1 MSPVSKPDS
10 APLLPGIFAG
20 YGPPAGVF
28 DEMQAADGAV
38 RPHWQELVRRLE
50 RMGADGLR
58 ERRESV
64 RGLLR
69 EHGVT
74 YNVFADGR
82 SAERRWELGTLPLV
96 IGAEEWAR
104 LVPGLIQRTRLLNLV
119 LADIYGPQRLLR
131 EGVLPPALLQAN
143 PGFLRPCHGMQVPRG
158 IFLSLHAIDLTR
170 APDGRWW
177 VLTDRTQAPSGVGYA
192 LENRSIVSRVLPE
205 EFRACRVE
213 RLAGFFTARREG
225 LKAMAPWTETPH
237 TVLLTPGPLSETYFE
252 HAYLARQFG
261 LSLVEGGDLTVR
273 DRRVFL
279 KTLDGLQPVDV
290 IVRRVDDTYCDPL
303 ELRGDSFLG
312 VPGLVEAAR
321 AGRVAISNALG
332 SGAVESPAIL
342 AFLPKLARHLLGE
355 ELQIP
360 NVATWWCGQ
369 AAARE
374 ATLRGLDTRVVKR
387 SFVGH
392 AEPAF
397 GATLS
402 AEAREKLAARVRA
415 NPENFVGQE
424 RVALSTVPLWTGER
438 LEPRPLILR
447 CYVCATADGFAV
459 LPGGLTRVSAT
470 PDSPVVSS
478 QHGGASMDT
487 WVLSAGPE
495 ESVAP
500 VETGAATA
508 AFDRGHAAVP
518 SRVVENLFWLGR
530 YAERLE
536 DTTRLLRTA
545 LGRLAGEGGP
555 GDELELAALARWLV
569 WLEVLP
575 ERFEKPFTSAE
586 LAAALRDLV
595 FAREEPGSVRAQLG
609 RVGFIIASVRD
620 RLSGD
625 TWRILNHMQI
635 EFPTTIR
642 RATPGTIRAALH
654 RLIFHLAAFSGM
666 EMENMTR
673 GHAWRFLALGRRL
686 ERALNVAANV
696 RAVLATA
703 PAGAAALP
711 PLLEYTDSTM
721 TYRRRY
727 FAQPELAPTL
737 DLLLADIS
745 NPRSLAFQCRAL
757 SHHLDELP
765 EAGGT
770 LPDPAPFRAV
780 LARLTA
786 ADIPALAEAARR
798 GEPAPLDALL
808 DEITEGCSALAEL
821 LGATYFSHIAPR
833 LS

>member
-1 MSPVSKPDS
+1 M
-10 APLLPGIFAG
+10 PGVFAS
-20 YGPPAGVF
+20 YQPPARGY
-28 DEMQAADGAV
+28 DELKAGDGTV
-38 RPHWQELVRRLE
+38 RPHWAELAWRIE

-64 RGLLR
+64 RTLLR

-74 YNVFADGR
+74 YNVFSEGK
-82 SAERRWELGTLPLV
+82 SAARRWELGTLPLV
-96 IGAEEWAR
+96 IGAEEWAA

-192 LENRSIVSRVLPE
+192 LENRSIVSRVMTE
-205 EFRACRVE
+205 EFHACRVE
-213 RLAGFFTARREG
+213 RLAGFFAARRDG
-225 LKAMAPWTETPH
+225 LKALAPWTETPH

-261 LSLVEGGDLTVR
+261 LPLVEGGDLTVR

-279 KTLDGLQPVDV
+279 KTLEGLQPVDT

-312 VPGLVEAAR
+312 VAGLVEAAR
-321 AGRVAISNALG
+321 AGHVGISNALG

-355 ELQIP
+355 ELRIP

-369 AAARE
+369 EAERE
-374 ATLRGLDTRVVKR
+374 ATLRGLESRVVKR

-397 GATLS
+397 GGKMS

-424 RVALSTVPLWTGER
+424 HVALSTVPLWNGDE

-447 CYVCATADGFAV
+447 CYVCATGDGFAV
-459 LPGGLTRVSAT
+459 LPGGLTRVGASA
-470 PDSPVVSS
+470 DSPVVSS

-487 WVLSAGPE
+487 WVLAAGPH
-495 ESVAP
+495 ESAP
-500 VETGAATA
+500 AAETGLVTA
-508 AFDRGHAAVP
+508 SFERGDSSVP

-545 LGRLAGEGGP
+545 LGRLAGESGP
-555 GDELELAALARWLV
+555 GDELELAALACWFV
-569 WLEVLP
+569 SLEVLP
-575 ERFEKPFTSAE
+575 ERFKKEFVPAG

-595 FAREEPGSVRAQLG
+595 FAREEPGSVRAQLD
-609 RVGFIIASVRD
+609 RMAFLIATVRD

-625 TWRILNHMQI
+625 TWRILNRMQT
-635 EFPTTIR
+635 EFPPTPR
-642 RATPGTIRAALH
+642 RATPGTILAPLH
-654 RLIFHLAAFSGM
+654 RLIMQLAAFSGM

-673 GHAWRFLALGRRL
+673 GHAWTFLAVGRRL
-686 ERALNVAANV
+686 ERALNVAAKV
-696 RAVLATA
+696 RAVLATD
-703 PAGAAALP
+703 PTGSTALP

-721 TYRRRY
+721 TYRRRH
-727 FAQPELAPTL
+727 FAQPELAPAF
-737 DLLLADIS
+737 DLLLADVS
-745 NPRSLAFQCRAL
+745 NPRSVAFQCRAL
-757 SHHLDELP
+757 SRHLDALP

-770 LPDPAPFRAV
+770 RPDTAPFRRIV
-780 LARLTA
+780 ARLKD
-786 ADIPALAEAARR
+786 ADILALAESARR
-798 GEPAPLDALL
+798 GAPEAL
-808 DEITEGCSALAEL
+808 DEILGEIIEGCSALSEL
-821 LGATYFSHIAPR
+821 IGATYFSHVAPR

>member
-1 MSPVSKPDS
+1 MSLFSTPDLAPPV
-10 APLLPGIFAG
+10 PGLFSS
-20 YGPPAGVF
+20 YRPPAGVY
-28 DEMQAADGAV
+28 DEMLGEAGNL
-38 RPHWQELVRRLE
+38 RPHWAELARRIE

-64 RGLLR
+64 RALLR

-74 YNVFADGR
+74 YNVFAEGR
-82 SAERRWELGTLPLV
+82 SAERRWELGTLPLD
-96 IGAEEWAR
+96 IGAEEWRA

-131 EGVLPPALLQAN
+131 DGVLPPALLHAN

-158 IFLSLHAIDLTR
+158 MFLSFHAIDLTR

-213 RLAGFFTARREG
+213 RLAGFFAARREG
-225 LKAMAPWTETPH
+225 LKALAPWTETPH

-261 LSLVEGGDLTVR
+261 LVLVEGGDLTVR

-321 AGRVAISNALG
+321 AGHVAISNALG

-342 AFLPKLARHLLGE
+342 AFLPKLARHLLAE
-355 ELQIP
+355 ELRIP

-369 AAARE
+369 DAERE
-374 ATLRGLDTRVVKR
+374 ATLRGLDTRVMKR

-392 AEPAF
+392 AEPSF
-397 GATLS
+397 GATLT
-402 AEAREKLAARVRA
+402 ADARQKLAARVRA
-415 NPENFVGQE
+415 NPENYVGQE
-424 RVALSTVPLWTGER
+424 RVALSTTPLWNGVS

-447 CYVCATADGFAV
+447 CYVCATPDGFAV

-470 PDSPVVSS
+470 AESPVVSS

-495 ESVAP
+495 ESTTVA
-500 VETGAATA
+500 ETGTPAV
-508 AFDRGHAAVP
+508 FDRGHTSVP

-545 LGRLAGEGGP
+545 LSRFAGEGGP
-555 GDELELAALARWLV
+555 GDERELAALARWFAAG
-569 WLEVLP
+569 EMLP
-575 ERFEKPFTSAE
+575 ERFAEKFSPTE

-595 FAREEPGSVRAQLG
+595 FAREEPGSVRALLE
-609 RVGFIIASVRD
+609 RVGYLIASVRD

-625 TWRILNHMQI
+625 TWRILNRMQTD
-635 EFPTTIR
+635 FP
-642 RATPGTIRAALH
+642 ATPRRPTAGTILAVLH
-654 RLIFHLAAFSGM
+654 RLIIHLAGFSGM
-666 EMENMTR
+666 ESENMTR
-673 GHAWRFLALGRRL
+673 GHAWRFLALGRRI
-686 ERALNVAANV
+686 ERAINITSNI
-696 RAVLATA
+696 RAVLATD
-703 PAGAAALP
+703 PAGASALA
-711 PLLEYTDSTM
+711 PLLEYSDSTM
-721 TYRRRY
+721 TYRRRH
-727 FAQPELAPTL
+727 FAQPELPATL

-745 NPRSLAFQCRAL
+745 NPRSLAFQCRAIAR
-757 SHHLDELP
+757 HFDELP
-765 EAGGT
+765 AAHGT
-770 LPDPAPFRAV
+770 RPDPVPFRKII
-780 LARLTA
+780 ARLTA
-786 ADIPALAEAARR
+786 ADIPALAERARR
-798 GEPAPLDALL
+798 GRAKPLDALL
-808 DEITEGCSALAEL
+808 TEIVGGCSALSGF
-821 LGATYFSHIAPR
+821 LGATYFSHITPR

>member
-1 MSPVSKPDS
+1 MSPLSTPDL
-10 APLLPGIFAG
+10 APPAPGLFTS
-20 YGPPAGVF
+20 YRPPAGVY
-28 DEMQAADGAV
+28 DEMQDPAGQP
-38 RPHWQELVRRLE
+38 RPHWAELARRLG

-58 ERRESV
+58 DRRESV

-82 SAERRWELGTLPLV
+82 SAERRWELGTLPLL
-96 IGAEEWAR
+96 ISAEEWAA
-104 LVPGLIQRTRLLNLV
+104 LVPGLLQRTRLLNLV

-131 EGVLPPALLQAN
+131 DGVLPPALLQAN
-143 PGFLRPCHGMQVPRG
+143 PGFLRPCHGMRVPRG
-158 IFLSLHAIDLTR
+158 VFLSLHAIDLTR

-177 VLTDRTQAPSGVGYA
+177 VLTDRTQAPSGVGYV

-213 RLAGFFTARREG
+213 RLAAFFAARREG
-225 LKAMAPWTETPH
+225 LKALAPWTETPH

-321 AGRVAISNALG
+321 AGHVAISNALG

-342 AFLPKLARHLLGE
+342 AFLPKLARHLLDE

-369 AAARE
+369 EAERA
-374 ATLRGLDTRVVKR
+374 ATLAGLETRVIKR

-397 GATLS
+397 GAMLT
-402 AEAREKLAARVRA
+402 AEARQKLAARVRA

-424 RVALSTVPLWTGER
+424 RVALSTVPLWTGLN

-447 CYVCATADGFAV
+447 CYVGATPDGFAV

-470 PDSPVVSS
+470 ADSPVVSS

-495 ESVAP
+495 ESASVA
-500 VETGAATA
+500 ETGTPAV
-508 AFDRGHAAVP
+508 FERGHAAVP

-555 GDELELAALARWLV
+555 GDERELAALARWLAAG
-569 WLEVLP
+569 EMLP
-575 ERFEKPFTSAE
+575 ERFAETCTATE

-595 FAREEPGSVRAQLG
+595 FALEEPGSVRALLQRMSYL
-609 RVGFIIASVRD
+609 IASVRD

-625 TWRILNHMQI
+625 TWRILNRMQT
-635 EFPTTIR
+635 EFP
-642 RATPGTIRAALH
+642 ATPRRPTAGTILAVLH
-654 RLIFHLAAFSGM
+654 RLIMHLASFSGM
-666 EMENMTR
+666 ETENMTR
-673 GHAWRFLALGRRL
+673 GHAWRFLVLGRRI
-686 ERALNVAANV
+686 ERAINVTSNI
-696 RAVLATA
+696 RAVLATD
-703 PAGAAALP
+703 PTGTAALP

-721 TYRRRY
+721 TYRRRH
-727 FAQPELAPTL
+727 FAQPELPATL
-737 DLLLADIS
+737 DLLLADSS
-745 NPRSLAFQCRAL
+745 NPRSLAFQCRAIAR
-757 SHHLDELP
+757 HFDELP
-765 EAGGT
+765 EAHGQR
-770 LPDPAPFRAV
+770 PNPRPFRRIV
-780 LARLTA
+780 ARLTA
-786 ADIPALAEAARR
+786 ADIPALAERARR
-798 GEPAPLDALL
+798 GDAEPLDALL
-808 DEITEGCSALAEL
+808 RGIVAGCSTLASF
-821 LGATYFSHIAPR
+821 LGATYFSHNAPR

>member
-1 MSPVSKPDS
+1 MSPLSTTAA
-10 APLLPGIFAG
+10 APLTTGFFAD
-20 YGPPAGVF
+20 YRPPAEVF
-28 DEMQAADGAV
+28 DEMQAAGGAV
-38 RPHWQELVRRLE
+38 RPHWQELARRLE
-50 RMGADGLR
+50 RLGAEGLR
-58 ERRESV
+58 ERRENV

-74 YNVFADGR
+74 YNVFAEGR
-82 SAERRWELGTLPLV
+82 SAERRWELGTLPL
-96 IGAEEWAR
+96 IIAAEEWAR

-177 VLTDRTQAPSGVGYA
+177 VLTDRTQAPSGLGYA

-213 RLAGFFTARREG
+213 RTAAFFAERRAG
-225 LKAMAPWTETPH
+225 LQAMAPWTETPNI
-237 TVLLTPGPLSETYFE
+237 VLLTPGPLSETYFE

-261 LSLVEGGDLTVR
+261 LPLVEGGDLTVR
-273 DRRVFL
+273 DRSVFL
-279 KTLDGLQPVDV
+279 KTLDGLQRVDV

-342 AFLPKLARHLLGE
+342 AFLPKLARHLLDE

-369 AAARE
+369 EAARE
-374 ATLRGLDTRVVKR
+374 STLRGLGTRVVKR

-397 GATLS
+397 GAGLS
-402 AEAREKLAARVRA
+402 AEAREKLAARIRA
-415 NPENFVGQE
+415 NPENYVGQE

-447 CYVCATADGFAV
+447 CYVCATVDGFAV
-459 LPGGLTRVSAT
+459 MPGGLTRVSAT

-487 WVLSAGPE
+487 WVLSAGPV
-495 ESVAP
+495 ESVP
-500 VETGAATA
+500 MVETSAATA
-508 AFDRGHAAVP
+508 SFERGHAAVP

-555 GDELELAALARWLV
+555 GDERELAALARWLV
-569 WLEVLP
+569 VTETLP
-575 ERFEKPFTSAE
+575 ERFGKKFTPGE

-595 FAREEPGSVRAQLG
+595 FAREEPGSVRAQLA
-609 RVGFIIASVRD
+609 RVGFLIASVRD

-625 TWRILNHMQI
+625 TWRILNQMQL

-642 RATPGTIRAALH
+642 RATPGSIVAALH
-654 RLIFHLAAFSGM
+654 RLIIQLAAFSGM

-673 GHAWRFLALGRRL
+673 GPAWRFLAVGRRL
-686 ERALNVAANV
+686 ERAINVATNV
-696 RAVLATA
+696 RAVLATD
-703 PAGAAALP
+703 PARIDALP

-721 TYRRRY
+721 TYRRRH
-727 FAQPELAPTL
+727 FAQPELPATL
-737 DLLLADIS
+737 DLLLADVS
-745 NPRSLAFQCRAL
+745 NPRSLAFQCRAI
-757 SHHLDELP
+757 SRHCDELP
-765 EAGGT
+765 AANGT
-770 LPDPAPFRAV
+770 RPDFAPFLQV
-780 LARLTA
+780 VARLTVA
-786 ADIPALAEAARR
+786 NIPALGEAARS
-798 GEPAPLDALL
+798 GEPARLEALL
-808 DEITEGCSALAEL
+808 GEIIDGCSALSEL
-821 LGATYFSHIAPR
+821 LGATYFSHVIPR